1 MKSLIFFLF
10 VLPIFARVEYIEILN
25 DDREQLFLNSFVFI
39 DGGTID
45 FNLQYL
51 KLFGGSTNKQN
62 QSAILPIGF
71 LIKKIN
77 SFPSRSTTEHQIEC
91 SKLGGAELGENEYLI
106 ENSLKRWKEGFQ
118 QHIDIKKKGLYGIF
132 FRACLEKEYVSFELK
147 MALKNGNNYLSVG
160 EIKLPSI
167 YLFYSICYSGFVLIW
182 FLFLKFKKKN
192 AKSTRLHSLLS
203 ILLIA
208 KLLAMSSRS
217 FEYYSIKNTGVP
229 KGWNIPS
236 YIFSFCRGVLFFA
249 TILFFGSGYSSIKS
263 YMSPREKKLLML
275 VLPVQAMTNIAMI
288 VIEEASPATKDYFTL
303 WDLLKCFDIVCFC
316 LVLFPIA
323 WTINELKA
331 GVNLDNTKT
340 RTIEKFRIFR
350 LFYTITVIY
359 IYITRIVVVIF
370 TRFLTYHFLWVSI
383 FIQELS
389 SLIFIAFV
397 AIQFRPYPNNTYV
410 NVYQKDD
417 SESDEMELQIMTFP
431 KYKKDTDLIKRDIR
445 KKHEGEITEDY
456 ENVDY

>member
-1 MKSLIFFLF
+1 MKYLIFLLL
-10 VLPIFARVEYIEILN
+10 VLPIFARVEYVEILN
-25 DDREQLFLNSFVFI
+25 DERKQFFLTSFVFQ

-45 FNLQYL
+45 LNLQYL
-51 KLFGGSTNKQN
+51 KLFGGSTNKQS
-62 QSAILPIGF
+62 QSPSIPIGF
-71 LIKKIN
+71 LIQKIN
-77 SFPSRSTTEHQIEC
+77 SFPSRSTTEHKIEC
-91 SKLGGAELGENEYLI
+91 SKLDSAELEEDEYLI
-106 ENSLKRWKEGFQ
+106 ENSLKSWKEGFQ
-118 QHIDIKKKGLYGIF
+118 KRVDIKKKGLYGIF
-132 FRACLEKEYVSFELK
+132 FRTCLEKENVSFKLK
-147 MALKNGNNYLSVG
+147 MVLKNGKNYLSVG

-167 YLFYSICYSGFVLIW
+167 YLFYSICYSGR
-182 FLFLKFKKKN
+182 
-192 AKSTRLHSLLS
+192 T
-203 ILLIA
+203 
-208 KLLAMSSRS
+208 

-249 TILFFGSGYSSIKS
+249 TILFFGSGYSLIKS
-263 YMSPREKKLLML
+263 HISSKEKKLLMI

-303 WDLLKCFDIVCFC
+303 WDLLKCFDIFCLC
-316 LVLFPIA
+316 LVLFPIV
-323 WTINELKA
+323 WTVNELKRS
-331 GVNLDNTKT
+331 VNLDHSNT
-340 RTIEKFRIFR
+340 RTIEMFRIFR
-350 LFYTITVIY
+350 LFYTITVVY

-370 TRFLTYHFLWVSI
+370 TRFLTYHFFWVSV

-389 SLIFIAFV
+389 SLVFIAFV

-417 SESDEMELQIMTFP
+417 SESDEMELQIITFP

-445 KKHEGEITEDY
+445 KKYGEEITEDF

>member
-1 MKSLIFFLF
+1 MKYLIFLLL
-10 VLPIFARVEYIEILN
+10 VLPIFARVEYVEILN
-25 DDREQLFLNSFVFI
+25 DERKQFFLTSFVFQ

-45 FNLQYL
+45 LNLQYL
-51 KLFGGSTNKQN
+51 KLFGGSTNKQS
-62 QSAILPIGF
+62 QSPSIPIGF
-71 LIKKIN
+71 LIQKIN
-77 SFPSRSTTEHQIEC
+77 SFPSRSTTEHKIEC
-91 SKLGGAELGENEYLI
+91 SKLDSAELEEDEYLI

-118 QHIDIKKKGLYGIF
+118 KRVDIKKKGLYGIF
-132 FRACLEKEYVSFELK
+132 FRTCLEKENVSFKLK
-147 MALKNGNNYLSVG
+147 MVLKNGKNYLSVG

-192 AKSTRLHSLLS
+192 AKCTRLHNLLS

-208 KLLAMSSRS
+208 KLLAISSRT

-249 TILFFGSGYSSIKS
+249 TILFFGSGYSLIKS
-263 YMSPREKKLLML
+263 HMSSKEKKLLMI

-303 WDLLKCFDIVCFC
+303 WDLLKCFDIFCLC
-316 LVLFPIA
+316 LVLFPIV
-323 WTINELKA
+323 WTVNELKR
-331 GVNLDNTKT
+331 GVNLDHSNT
-340 RTIEKFRIFR
+340 RTIEMFRIFR
-350 LFYTITVIY
+350 LFYTITVVY

-370 TRFLTYHFLWVSI
+370 TRFLTYHFFWVSV

-389 SLIFIAFV
+389 SLVFIAFV

-417 SESDEMELQIMTFP
+417 SESDEMELQIITFP

-445 KKHEGEITEDY
+445 KKYGEEITEDF